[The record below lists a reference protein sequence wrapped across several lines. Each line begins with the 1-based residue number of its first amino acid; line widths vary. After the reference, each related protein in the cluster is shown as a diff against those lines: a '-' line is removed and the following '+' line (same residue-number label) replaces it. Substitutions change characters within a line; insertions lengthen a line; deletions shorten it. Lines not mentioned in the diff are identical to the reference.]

1 MAKLNGIML
10 TEKGALKPVV
20 RGSIAEREVANFDL
34 AGYEKVEN
42 KNVFTKEYVDKE
54 GNTCYAT
61 YTLTVSVNDPR
72 IEKPKATKKVSKE
85 TETFEIVD

>member
-34 AGYEKVEN
+34 AGYEKV
-42 KNVFTKEYVDKE
+42 DIRP
-54 GNTCYAT
+54 A
-61 YTLTVSVNDPR
+61 R
-72 IEKPKATKKVSKE
+72 
-85 TETFEIVD
+85 